1 MSKKILVVGGVAGG
15 ASAAARLR
23 RHSEEDQIIVFEKGP
38 HVSFSNCCL
47 PYHLSGLI
55 ENSEDLVLMNPELFK
70 TQYNIEVRTENE
82 VVAIDREAREVVVK
96 KLASGEEY
104 RESYDKLILSPG
116 GKPIVPPIPG
126 IEKVKTYTIRNVV
139 DIAKLA
145 DAVKADNVKNISV
158 IGGGFIG
165 VETVENLKEAGYN
178 VTLVEAMPQI
188 LRILD
193 IDMVQILHKELYDQG
208 VNLILDDKVS
218 SFEENTIVLGSG
230 RKVEADVVVLA
241 IGVSPET
248 DLAKQSGLEIG
259 KTGAMK
265 VDQNFRTIDKDIYAV
280 GDAIEVYSYL
290 FNDYFKLPLAGP
302 AQKQARGVADHI
314 NGMCID
320 NRGYIGTSILKVFD
334 YNAASTGLTGG
345 FIRNSNLNIDFD
357 CVRIIPG
364 DKVGLMPSSRSMHFK
379 LVYEVPTGRILGAQA
394 IGKGNVDKRIDVIA
408 TVIKF
413 GGTIRDLKDLELCY
427 APPFGTAKDVV
438 NFAGYVATNLMR
450 DDFKQVHAYEV
461 RELVE
466 SGAAIFDVREEYEYE
481 QSHLKGAKNIPLSQ
495 LRDRIDEFPRDR
507 NIYLHCRSGQRSY
520 NAVLALQNLGF
531 KNVYNI
537 SGGFMGVSF
546 NEYYQD
552 KVTGREPILT
562 DYNFD

>member
-1 MSKKILVVGGVAGG
+1 MAKKILVVGGVAGG
-15 ASAAARLR
+15 ASVAARLR
-23 RHSEEDQIIVFEKGP
+23 RLSEEDQIIMFEKGP

-47 PYHLSGLI
+47 PYHLSGMI
-55 ENSEDLVLMNPELFK
+55 ENADDLVLMNPELFK
-70 TQYNIEVRTENE
+70 SQYNIEVRTENE
-82 VVAIDREAREVVVK
+82 VTSIDRAAKEVVVK
-96 KLASGEEY
+96 NLASGKEY

-139 DIAKLA
+139 DISRLA
-145 DAVKADNVKNISV
+145 EAVKSEDVKNISV

-193 IDMVQILHKELYDQG
+193 DDMVQILHKELYDQG
-208 VNLILDDKVS
+208 VNLIVNDKVS
-218 SFEENTIVLGSG
+218 AFEENKIVLGSG
-230 RKVEADVVVLA
+230 KKIDADVVVLA

-248 DLAKQSGLEIG
+248 DLAKQAGLEIG

-265 VDQNFRTIDKDIYAV
+265 VDQNYRTNDEDIYAV

-320 NRGYIGTSILKVFD
+320 NRGYIGSSILKVFE
-334 YNAASTGLTGG
+334 YNAASTGLTAG
-345 FIRNSNLNIDFD
+345 FIKHSNLKIDFD
-357 CVRIIPG
+357 TIKIIPG
-364 DKVGLMPSSRSMHFK
+364 DKVGLMPSARSLHFK
-379 LVYEVPTGRILGAQA
+379 LVYEIPTGRILGAQA

-408 TVIKF
+408 TVIKY

-438 NFAGYVATNLMR
+438 NFAGYVATNLLHG
-450 DDFKQVHAYEV
+450 DFKQVHAYDV
-461 RELVE
+461 RSLVE
-466 SGAAIFDVREEYEYE
+466 AGAAIFDVREEDEYE
-481 QSHLKGAKNIPLSQ
+481 QSHIKGAVNIPLSQ
-495 LRDRIDEFPRDR
+495 LRDRIDEFPKDRD
-507 NIYLHCRSGQRSY
+507 IYLHCRSGQRSY

-531 KNVYNI
+531 SNVWNI
-537 SGGFMGVSF
+537 CGGFMGLSF
-546 NEYYQD
+546 FEYFND
-552 KVTGREPILT
+552 KTSGREPIVT

>member
-1 MSKKILVVGGVAGG
+1 MSRKILVVGGVAGG

-23 RHSEEDQIIVFEKGP
+23 RLSEEDQIIMFEKGP

-55 ENSEDLVLMNPELFK
+55 QESDDLVLMTPELFK
-70 TQYNIEVRTENE
+70 TQYNIDVKTENE
-82 VVAIDREAREVVVK
+82 VVSIDRKKKEVTVK
-96 KLASGEEY
+96 DLKTDNSY
-104 RESYDKLILSPG
+104 TESYDKLVLSPG

-126 IEKVKTYTIRNVV
+126 LDKIKHFSIRNVV
-139 DIAKLA
+139 DISKLA
-145 DAVKADNVKNISV
+145 KAVKEEGVRNVSV

-165 VETVENLKEAGYN
+165 VETVENLKEAGFN
-178 VTLVEAMPQI
+178 VTLIEAMPQI

-193 IDMVQILHKELYDQG
+193 YDMVQILHKEIYDKG
-208 VNLILDDKVS
+208 VNLILNDKVT
-218 SFEENTIVLGSG
+218 SFDEKGIILESG
-230 RKVEADVVVLA
+230 NKVDADLVIMA

-248 DLAKQSGLEIG
+248 DLARQAGLDIG

-265 VDQNFRTIDKDIYAV
+265 VDQNYRTNDRDIYAV

-314 NGMCID
+314 NGMTID
-320 NRGYIGTSILKVFD
+320 NRGYIGSSILKVFD

-345 FIRNSNLNIDFD
+345 FIRNANLNIDFD

-379 LVYEVPTGRILGAQA
+379 LVYEVPTGKILGAQA

-438 NFAGYVATNLMR
+438 NFAGYVATNLMH
-450 DDFKQVHAYEV
+450 DDFRQVHAYQV
-461 RELVE
+461 RELIE
-466 SGAAIFDVREEYEYE
+466 NKAAIFDVREEDEYE
-481 QSHLKGAKNIPLSQ
+481 LSHLKTAKKYPPEPAAGQSG
-495 LRDRIDEFPRDR
+495 R
-507 NIYLHCRSGQRSY
+507 NPQG
-520 NAVLALQNLGF
+520 
-531 KNVYNI
+531 
-537 SGGFMGVSF
+537 
-546 NEYYQD
+546 
-552 KVTGREPILT
+552 
-562 DYNFD
+562 

>member
-1 MSKKILVVGGVAGG
+1 MPRKLLVVGGVAGG

-23 RHSEEDQIIVFEKGP
+23 RLSEEDQIIVFEKGP

-47 PYHLSGLI
+47 PYHLSGTI
-55 ENSEDLVLMNPELFK
+55 EKAEDLVLMTPELFK
-70 TQYNIEVRTENE
+70 SQYNIDVRTDNE
-82 VVAIDREAREVVVK
+82 VVSIDRQAKEVVVK
-96 KLASGEEY
+96 KLTTGEEY
-104 RESYDKLILSPG
+104 RESYDKLVLSPG

-126 IEKVKTYTIRNVV
+126 IEKVKSYTIRNVV

-145 DAVKADNVKNISV
+145 EAVKGENVKNVSV

-165 VETVENLKEAGYN
+165 IETVENLKEAGYN

-193 IDMVQILHKELYDQG
+193 SDMVQILHKELYDQG
-208 VNLILDDKVS
+208 VNLIVNDKVS
-218 SFEENTIVLGSG
+218 AFEENKIILGSG
-230 RKVEADVVVLA
+230 RKVDADVVVLA
-241 IGVSPET
+241 IGVSPEI
-248 DLAKQSGLEIG
+248 DLAKGAGLEIG
-259 KTGAMK
+259 KTGAIK
-265 VDQNFRTIDKDIYAV
+265 VDQNYRTVDRDIYAV

-314 NGMCID
+314 NGMKID
-320 NRGYIGTSILKVFD
+320 NRGYIGSSILKVFD
-334 YNAASTGLTGG
+334 YNAASTGMTVD
-345 FIRNSNLNIDFD
+345 FIRNFKHNIDFD
-357 CVRIIPG
+357 CVRVIPG
-364 DKVGLMPSSRSMHFK
+364 DKVGLMPTAKNLHFK
-379 LVYEVPTGRILGAQA
+379 LVYEVPTGKILGAQA

-413 GGTIRDLKDLELCY
+413 GGTIRDLQDLELCY

-438 NFAGYVATNLMR
+438 NFAGYVATNRLH
-450 DDFKQVHAYEV
+450 DVFKQVNVDDV
-461 RELVE
+461 RDLVE
-466 SGAAIFDVREEYEYE
+466 HSAAIFDVREENEYE
-481 QSHLKGAKNIPLSQ
+481 LSHIKGAKNIPLSQ
-495 LRDRIDEFPRDR
+495 LRDRINEFPKDR

-531 KNVYNI
+531 KRVYNV

-546 NEYYQD
+546 HEFFHD
-552 KVTGREPILT
+552 KMSGRDTILT

>member
-1 MSKKILVVGGVAGG
+1 MSKKVLVVGGVAGG

-23 RHSEEDQIIVFEKGP
+23 RLSEEDQIIMFEKGP

-47 PYHLSGLI
+47 PYHLSGTI
-55 ENSEDLVLMNPELFK
+55 EKAEDLVLMCPELFK
-70 TQYNIEVRTENE
+70 SQYNIDVRVENE
-82 VVAIDREAREVVVK
+82 VIAIDREAKEVVVK
-96 KLASGEEY
+96 KLATGEEY
-104 RESYDKLILSPG
+104 RESYDKLVLSPG

-126 IEKVKTYTIRNVV
+126 IEKIKHYSIRNVV
-139 DIAKLA
+139 DIDKLA
-145 DAVKADNVKNISV
+145 KAVKGEGVKNVSV

-178 VTLVEAMPQI
+178 VTLIEAMPQI
-188 LRILD
+188 LRIMD
-193 IDMVQILHKELYDQG
+193 YDMVQILHKEIYDHG
-208 VNLILDDKVS
+208 VNLIVNDKVVSFDDKKINLES
-218 SFEENTIVLGSG
+218 GKTID
-230 RKVEADVVVLA
+230 ADVVVMA

-248 DLAKQSGLEIG
+248 DLAKQAGLEIG

-265 VDQNFRTIDKDIYAV
+265 VDQNYRTIDKDIYAV

-320 NRGYIGTSILKVFD
+320 NRGYIGSSILKVFD
-334 YNAASTGLTGG
+334 YNAASTGLTAE
-345 FIRNSNLNIDFD
+345 FIKHSKLNIDFD
-357 CVRIIPG
+357 SIKIIPG
-364 DKVGLMPSSRSMHFK
+364 DKVGLMPTAKSLHFK

-408 TVIKF
+408 TVIKY

-438 NFAGYVATNLMR
+438 NFAGYVATNLMH

-466 SGAAIFDVREEYEYE
+466 KNAAIFDVREENEYE
-481 QSHLKGAKNIPLSQ
+481 LSHIKGARNIPLSQ
-495 LRDRIDEFPRDR
+495 LRDRIDEFPKDQPV
-507 NIYLHCRSGQRSY
+507 YLHCRSGQRSY
-520 NAVLALQNLGF
+520 NACLALQNLGY
-531 KNVYNI
+531 KNVWNI
-537 SGGFMGVSF
+537 CGGFMGLSF
-546 NEYYQD
+546 FEYFND
-552 KVTGREPILT
+552 KSSGREPIVT

>member
-1 MSKKILVVGGVAGG
+1 MSRKMLVVGGVAGG

-23 RHSEEDQIIVFEKGP
+23 RLSEEDQIIMFEKGP
-38 HVSFSNCCL
+38 HVSFSNCSL
-47 PYHLSGLI
+47 PYHLSDVV
-55 ENSEDLVLMNPELFK
+55 ESADDLVMMCPEKFK
-70 TQYNIEVRTENE
+70 SQYNIDVRVNNE
-82 VVAIDREAREVVVK
+82 VIAIDRAAKEVVVK
-96 KLASGEEY
+96 KLDSGEEY

-126 IEKVKTYTIRNVV
+126 IEKANTYTIRNVV
-139 DIAKLA
+139 DITKLKSA
-145 DAVKADNVKNISV
+145 IKADGVKKISV

-165 VETVENLKEAGYN
+165 IETVENLKEAGYD
-178 VTLVEAMPQI
+178 VTLIEAMPQI

-193 IDMVQILHKELYDQG
+193 SDMVQILHKELYDQG
-208 VNLILDDKVS
+208 VNLILNDKVS
-218 SFEENTIVLGSG
+218 AFEEKAVILGSG
-230 RKVEADVVVLA
+230 KKVEADVVVLA

-248 DLAKQSGLEIG
+248 DLAKEAGLEIG

-265 VDQNFRTIDKDIYAV
+265 VDQNYKTVDRDIYAV

-314 NGMCID
+314 NGGSID
-320 NRGYIGTSILKVFD
+320 NRGYIGSSILKVFD
-334 YNAASTGLTGG
+334 FNAASTGMTAE
-345 FIRNSNLNIDFD
+345 FIKNSNLNIDFD

-364 DKVGLMPSSRSMHFK
+364 DKVGLMPSARNLHFK
-379 LVYEVPTGRILGAQA
+379 LVFEVPTGKILGAQA
-394 IGKGNVDKRIDVIA
+394 IGKGNVDKRVDVIA

-438 NFAGYVATNLMR
+438 NFAGYVATNLL
-450 DDFKQVHAYEV
+450 DGAFKQVHTHEV
-461 RELVE
+461 RYLVE
-466 SGAAIFDVREEYEYE
+466 HGAEIFDVREEDEYE
-481 QSHLKGAKNIPLSQ
+481 LSHLKGAKNIPLSQ
-495 LRDRIDEFPRDR
+495 FRDRLDEFPKDK

-531 KNVYNI
+531 TRVYNI

-546 NEYYQD
+546 HEYYHDQISGRD
-552 KVTGREPILT
+552 KILT

>member
-1 MSKKILVVGGVAGG
+1 MSRKILVVGGVAGG

-23 RHSEEDQIIVFEKGP
+23 RLSEEDQIIMFEKGP

-55 ENSEDLVLMNPELFK
+55 EKSEDLVLMCPEMFK
-70 TQYNIEVRTENE
+70 TQYNIDVRTENE
-82 VVAIDREAREVVVK
+82 VVSINREKNEVTVK
-96 KLASGEEY
+96 DLKSGKDY
-104 RESYDKLILSPG
+104 TESYDKLVLSPG

-126 IEKVKTYTIRNVV
+126 IEKIKHFSIRNVV
-139 DIAKLA
+139 DIAKLNE
-145 DAVKADNVKNISV
+145 AVKQDDVKNVSV

-178 VTLVEAMPQI
+178 VTLIEAMPQI

-193 IDMVQILHKELYDQG
+193 SDMVQILHKEIYDHG
-208 VNLILDDKVS
+208 VNLILDDKVT
-218 SFEENTIVLGSG
+218 SFDEKKIILESG
-230 RKVEADVVVLA
+230 KTVDADVVVMA

-248 DLAKQSGLEIG
+248 DLAKGAQLEIG
-259 KTGAMK
+259 KTGAIK
-265 VDQNFRTIDKDIYAV
+265 VDQNYRTVDRDIYAV

-314 NGMCID
+314 NGMKID
-320 NRGYIGTSILKVFD
+320 NRGYIGSSILKVFNF
-334 YNAASTGLTGG
+334 NAASTGMTAD
-345 FIRNSNLNIDFD
+345 FIKHMKLNIDFD
-357 CVRIIPG
+357 CVRVIPN
-364 DKVGLMPSSRSMHFK
+364 DKVGLMPSAKSLHFK
-379 LVYEVPTGRILGAQA
+379 LIYEVPTGKILGAQA
-394 IGKGNVDKRIDVIA
+394 IGGGNVDKRIDVIA

-413 GGTIRDLKDLELCY
+413 GGTIRDLQDLELTY

-438 NFAGYVATNLMR
+438 NFAGYVAVNRLH
-450 DDFKQVHAYEV
+450 DVFKQVSVSEV
-461 RELVE
+461 RDLVE
-466 SGAAIFDVREEYEYE
+466 KGAAIFDVREEDEYA
-481 QSHLKGAKNIPLSQ
+481 QSHIKGARNIPLSQ
-495 LRDRIDEFPRDR
+495 LRDRIDEFPKDR

-531 KNVYNI
+531 TRVYNV
-537 SGGFMGVSF
+537 SGGFMGISYH
-546 NEYYQD
+546 EYYHD
-552 KVTGREPILT
+552 KATGRETILT

>member
-1 MSKKILVVGGVAGG
+1 MSRKILVVGGVAGG
-15 ASAAARLR
+15 ASTAARLR

-47 PYHLSGLI
+47 PYHLSGI
-55 ENSEDLVLMNPELFK
+55 IKDSEDLVLMTPELFK
-70 TQYNIEVRTENE
+70 TQYNIEVRTLNE
-82 VVAIDREAREVVVK
+82 VIAIDRDTNEVIVKDEATGK
-96 KLASGEEY
+96 EY
-104 RESYDKLILSPG
+104 RESYDKLVLSPG

-126 IEKVKTYTIRNVV
+126 IEKVKTYSIRNVV
-139 DIAKLA
+139 DIAKIA
-145 DAVKADNVKNISV
+145 TAIKADNVKNISV

-165 VETVENLKEAGYN
+165 IETVENLKEAGYN

-208 VNLILDDKVS
+208 VNLILDDKVTA
-218 SFEENTIVLGSG
+218 FEENKVILGSG
-230 RKVEADVVVLA
+230 RKIDTDIVIMA

-248 DLAKQSGLEIG
+248 GLAKKAGLAIG

-265 VDQNFRTIDKDIYAV
+265 VDQNYRTIDKDIYAV

-334 YNAASTGLTGG
+334 YNAASTGLTGD
-345 FIRNSNLNIDFD
+345 FIRNSGINIDFD

-364 DKVGLMPSSRSMHFK
+364 DKVGLMPSSMSMHFK
-379 LVYEVPTGRILGAQA
+379 LVYEIPTGRILGAQA

-408 TVIKF
+408 TVIKY

-438 NFAGYVATNLMR
+438 NFAGYVATNLLH
-450 DDFKQVHAYEV
+450 DDFRQVHAYNV
-461 RELVE
+461 RDLVE
-466 SGAAIFDVREEYEYE
+466 QGAAIFDVREENEYE
-481 QSHLKGAKNIPLSQ
+481 LSHLKGAVNIPLSQ
-495 LRDRIDEFPRDR
+495 LRDRIDEFPKDKP
-507 NIYLHCRSGQRSY
+507 IYLHCRSGQRSY

-531 KNVYNI
+531 KNVYNV

-546 NEYYQD
+546 HEYFTD
-552 KVTGREPILT
+552 KMTGRETILT